1 MHKLFT
7 MTVFSLGLAALAVP
21 PASAQSG
28 DPAGARSQ
36 DHRSMRHHEK
46 RAFGINDRVEAKL
59 AYLKTAL
66 KITDAQTPQW
76 NAYADFRR
84 NQAREMEERMKSR
97 RARAG
102 EKRGHR
108 EFTAIERIEF
118 MQSRL
123 AESLHRLNQ
132 LLEVEKPLYESLSP
146 EQKKVADEV
155 LAPHRHHRA
164 ESGFRHRGP
173 RHDG

>member
-1 MHKLFT
+1 MQKLFA
-7 MTVFSLGLAALAVP
+7 MTVLSLGLAALALP
-21 PASAQSG
+21 PANAQSG
-28 DPAGARSQ
+28 DPAAAKRQ
-36 DHRSMRHHEK
+36 DHRPMRHHK
-46 RAFGINDRVEAKL
+46 DRAFGISDRVEARL

-84 NQAREMEERMKSR
+84 NQAREMTERMKSW
-97 RARAG
+97 RARDG
-102 EKRGHR
+102 EQRGHR
-108 EFTAIERIEF
+108 EFNAIERIEF

-173 RHDG
+173 RHDS